1 LSLRGAGAG
10 LTADGDSEGSGTPSA
25 EGGSAGSAVSGAAEA
40 SGNDEGNEG
49 EPGAVCEAAP
59 DGVVC
64 LLAGTVWQP
73 ASNRAITVM
82 EKYTRMNNT

>member
-1 LSLRGAGAG
+1 
-10 LTADGDSEGSGTPSA
+10 
-25 EGGSAGSAVSGAAEA
+25 VA
-40 SGNDEGNEG
+40 S
-49 EPGAVCEAAP
+49 P

-73 ASNRAITVM
+73 ASNRTITVM